1 MSDDAVIRDLRPDDR
16 DTFVDVIAG
25 AFAGDPVFTDL
36 LESAEHGR
44 ALIRYLFGFT
54 TSMGG
59 TRLGL
64 FVGDELAGAALV
76 EPPGGMRW
84 SARMAA
90 EAVRFLP
97 LALRLGPSTS
107 RALNDYQRISR
118 AAAPTEPHHYLAMV
132 GVATKHQGAG
142 HGRRLL
148 DGVKELARRHP
159 GSTGVALDT
168 ENPDNV
174 ALYTSMGFRLTE
186 VAEHGRLSI
195 HAMRWD
201 SAPG

>member
-1 MSDDAVIRDLRPDDR
+1 VSTDAEIRELRSDEGDV
-16 DTFVDVIAG
+16 FVDVIAG
-25 AFAGDPVFTDL
+25 AFARDPVFTDL

-54 TSMGG
+54 ASMGG

-84 SARMAA
+84 NVRMAA
-90 EAVRFLP
+90 EAIRFLP

-118 AAAPTEPHHYLAMV
+118 AAAPSEPHHYLAMV
-132 GVATKHQGAG
+132 GVSAKHQGAG
-142 HGRRLL
+142 HGRRLV
-148 DGVKELARRHP
+148 DEVKGLARRHP
-159 GSTGVALDT
+159 SSTGVALDT
-168 ENPDNV
+168 ENPANV
-174 ALYTSMGFRLTE
+174 ALYTNMGFHLTE
-186 VAEHGRLSI
+186 VVEHGELRI
-195 HAMRWD
+195 HAMRWHAD
-201 SAPG
+201 SQ